1 MKYLLFAT
9 ALFLTGCGYLSAVR
23 MQHREDIAL
32 GYIADH
38 PTFLDSL
45 CTTKF
50 SSVKDSKSLPVLD
63 STRLPSYYAAIDQ
76 DSLALLN
83 IHLSDSGRCPM
94 RQLTDTIIKI
104 QRSLPLFP
112 TLVYDTVNNP
122 RQKALIDQ
130 LKGDNQTLSLTV
142 TTLTAQYQSL
152 TKSSD
157 HKTYWII
164 GLAFL
169 ILVGLIYQVAKILK
183 YV

>member
-1 MKYLLFAT
+1 MKYLLFAAT
-9 ALFLTGCGYLSAVR
+9 LFLSGCGYLSTVR

-32 GYIADH
+32 GYIAGH

-45 CTTKF
+45 CAQKF

-63 STRLPSYYAAIDQ
+63 STRLPTYEAAINE
-76 DSLALLN
+76 DSLAISGIQLA
-83 IHLSDSGRCPM
+83 DSGRCPI

-122 RQKALIDQ
+122 KQKALIDQ
-130 LKGDNQTLSLTV
+130 LKGDNQTLSQTV
-142 TTLTAQYQSL
+142 TTLRAQHQSL

-164 GLAFL
+164 GLAFV